1 MDYADSFY
9 RFPYVHISL
18 SNRKRAYEQAGLSR
32 YIFAHAIR
40 FCLQEATGVWKII
53 LDILIIGIVYC
64 KTADFF
70 FKHVFTI
77 YVVHFHDLR
86 NKCMLVY
93 VQECACVCTRA
104 CVPACM
110 RVCLCSFT
118 RCFFVLI
125 CFQSMQRL
133 CKFKY
138 IIKQC
143 K

>member
-9 RFPYVHISL
+9 SFPDVHISL
-18 SNRKRAYEQAGLSR
+18 INRKCAYEQVGLSR
-32 YIFAHAIR
+32 YMFAHAIR

-77 YVVHFHDLR
+77 YVVHFHDLL

-93 VQECACVCTRA
+93 VQECAYVCTHA

-110 RVCLCSFT
+110 RVCVCVLLLDVF
-118 RCFFVLI
+118 FYFVLFLI
-125 CFQSMQRL
+125 NATFMQ
-133 CKFKY
+133 
-138 IIKQC
+138 I
-143 K
+143 